1 MAIGKRIKFFRK
13 KKEFTQKQFGRML
26 GFLGRTSDV
35 RIAQYEAEAR
45 IPKQELVEKMAN
57 IFDISP
63 NALTVPNINNYIGL
77 LHTFFALEDLY
88 GLKITTIND
97 EICLHL
103 DKSDLS
109 LLQMFQAWQEQ
120 SAKLEQGKITKQ
132 QYDQWRYNY
141 PKFDT
146 SNRWAKV
153 PSQAI
158 SDIFT
163 SELNNKI
170 DE

>member
-35 RIAQYEAEAR
+35 RIAQYETEAR

-63 NALTVPNINNYIGL
+63 NALTVPNIDNYIGL

-88 GLKITTIND
+88 GLKITIIND

-103 DKSDLS
+103 DKSDIS

-120 SAKLEQGKITKQ
+120 SAKLEQGEITKQ

-163 SELNNKI
+163 SELDNKS

>member
-1 MAIGKRIKFFRK
+1 MIGKRIKFFRK
-13 KKEFTQKQFGRML
+13 KKELTQKQLGRML
-26 GFLGRTSDV
+26 GFLGKTSDV
-35 RIAQYEAEAR
+35 RMAQYEAEAR
-45 IPKQELVEKMAN
+45 IPKQELVKKIAS
-57 IFDISP
+57 IFDVSP
-63 NALTVPNINNYIGL
+63 NALTVPNIDNYTGL

-88 GLKITTIND
+88 GLKITTMND
-97 EICLHL
+97 EIYLHL

-120 SAKLEQGKITKQ
+120 SAKLEQGEITKE

-146 SNRWAKV
+146 SQRWAKV

-158 SDIFT
+158 NDIFT
-163 SELNNKI
+163 TELDNKSN
-170 DE
+170 E

>member
-26 GFLGRTSDV
+26 DFFGRTSDV

-57 IFDISP
+57 IFGISP
-63 NALTVPNINNYIGL
+63 NALTVPNIDNYTGL

-97 EICLHL
+97 EICLYL

-120 SAKLEQGKITKQ
+120 SAKLEQGEITKE

-163 SELNNKI
+163 TELDNKI

>member
-13 KKEFTQKQFGRML
+13 KKELTQKQLGRIL
-26 GFLGRTSDV
+26 GFLGKTSDV

-45 IPKQELVEKMAN
+45 IPKQELVKSMAN

-63 NALTVPNINNYIGL
+63 NALTVPNIDNYTGL
-77 LHTFFALEDLY
+77 LHTFFTLEDLY

-120 SAKLEQGKITKQ
+120 SAKLEQGEITKE

-146 SNRWAKV
+146 SQRWVKI

-158 SDIFT
+158 NDIFT
-163 SELNNKI
+163 TELDNKSNK
-170 DE
+170 

>member
-13 KKEFTQKQFGRML
+13 KKELTQKQLGRML
-26 GFLGRTSDV
+26 GFLGKTSDV
-35 RIAQYEAEAR
+35 RMAQYEAEAR
-45 IPKQELVEKMAN
+45 IPKQELVKSMAN

-63 NALTVPNINNYIGL
+63 NALTVPNIDNYIGL

-103 DKSDLS
+103 DKSDIS
-109 LLQMFQAWQEQ
+109 LFQMFQVWQEQ
-120 SAKLEQGKITKQ
+120 SAKLEQGEITKE

-153 PSQAI
+153 SSQAI

-163 SELNNKI
+163 AELDNKS

>member
-63 NALTVPNINNYIGL
+63 NALTVPNIDNYIGL

-88 GLKITTIND
+88 GLKIITIND

>member
-1 MAIGKRIKFFRK
+1 MAISKRIKFFRK

-57 IFDISP
+57 IFNISP

-88 GLKITTIND
+88 GLKIITIND

-141 PKFDT
+141 PKFDIF
-146 SNRWAKV
+146 NRWEKV

-163 SELNNKI
+163 AELDNKI

>member
-13 KKEFTQKQFGRML
+13 RKELTQKQLGRML
-26 GFLGRTSDV
+26 GFLGKTSDV
-35 RIAQYEAEAR
+35 RMAQYEAEAR
-45 IPKQELVEKMAN
+45 IPKQNLIKAMST
-57 IFDISP
+57 IFDVSP
-63 NALTVPNINNYIGL
+63 NALTVPDIDTYTGL
-77 LHTFFALEDLY
+77 LHTFFTLEDLY

-120 SAKLEQGKITKQ
+120 SAKLEQGEITKE

-146 SNRWAKV
+146 SQRWAKI

-163 SELNNKI
+163 TELDNKN
-170 DE
+170 EE

>member
-13 KKEFTQKQFGRML
+13 KKELTQKQLGRML
-26 GFLGRTSDV
+26 GFLGKTSDV
-35 RIAQYEAEAR
+35 RMAQYEAEAR
-45 IPKQELVEKMAN
+45 IPKQELVKSMAN

-63 NALTVPNINNYIGL
+63 NALTVPNIDNYTGL
-77 LHTFFALEDLY
+77 LHTFFTLEDLY
-88 GLKITTIND
+88 GLRITTIND
-97 EICLHL
+97 EICLYL
-103 DKSDLS
+103 DKSDITLF
-109 LLQMFQAWQEQ
+109 QMFQAWQEQ
-120 SAKLEQGKITKQ
+120 SAKLEQGEITKQ

-163 SELNNKI
+163 SELDNKS

>member
-26 GFLGRTSDV
+26 GFFGRNSDV

-63 NALTVPNINNYIGL
+63 NALTVPNIDNYIGL

-103 DKSDLS
+103 DKSDIS
-109 LLQMFQAWQEQ
+109 LLQMFQVWQEQ

-163 SELNNKI
+163 SELDNKI
-170 DE
+170 DK

>member
-13 KKEFTQKQFGRML
+13 KKELTQKQLGRML
-26 GFLGRTSDV
+26 GFLGKTSDV
-35 RIAQYEAEAR
+35 RMAQYEAEAR
-45 IPKQELVEKMAN
+45 IPKQELVKSMAN

-63 NALTVPNINNYIGL
+63 NALTVPNIDNYIGL

-97 EICLHL
+97 EIYLHL
-103 DKSDLS
+103 DKSDIC

-120 SAKLEQGKITKQ
+120 SAKLEQDEITKE

-146 SNRWAKV
+146 FNRWAKV

-163 SELNNKI
+163 SELDNI
-170 DE
+170 SDE

>member
-13 KKEFTQKQFGRML
+13 KKELTQKQLGRIL
-26 GFLGRTSDV
+26 GFLGKTSDV

-45 IPKQELVEKMAN
+45 IPKQELVKTMAN
-57 IFDISP
+57 IFGISP
-63 NALTVPNINNYIGL
+63 NALTVPNIDNYIGL

-97 EICLHL
+97 EIYLHL
-103 DKSDLS
+103 DKSDIS

-120 SAKLEQGKITKQ
+120 SAKLEQDEITKQ

-146 SNRWAKV
+146 FNRWAKV

-163 SELNNKI
+163 SELDNKS

>member
-63 NALTVPNINNYIGL
+63 NALTVPNIDNYIGL

-88 GLKITTIND
+88 GLKIITIND

-120 SAKLEQGKITKQ
+120 SAKLEQGEITKQ

-141 PKFDT
+141 PKFDIF
-146 SNRWAKV
+146 NRWEKV

-163 SELNNKI
+163 AELDNKI

>member
-57 IFDISP
+57 IFNISP

-88 GLKITTIND
+88 GLKIITIND

-132 QYDQWRYNY
+132 HYDQWRYNY

-153 PSQAI
+153 PSQTI
-158 SDIFT
+158 NDIFT
-163 SELNNKI
+163 TELDNKSN
-170 DE
+170 E

>member
-13 KKEFTQKQFGRML
+13 KKELTQKQLGRML
-26 GFLGRTSDV
+26 GFLGKTSDV
-35 RIAQYEAEAR
+35 RMAQYEAEAR
-45 IPKQELVEKMAN
+45 IPKQELVKTMAN
-57 IFDISP
+57 IFGISP
-63 NALTVPNINNYIGL
+63 NALTVPNIDNYTGL

-88 GLKITTIND
+88 GLKITTMND

-103 DKSDLS
+103 DKSDIS

-120 SAKLEQGKITKQ
+120 SAKLEQGEITKE

-146 SNRWAKV
+146 YNHWTKV

-158 SDIFT
+158 NDIFT
-163 SELNNKI
+163 TELDNKSNK
-170 DE
+170 

>member
-120 SAKLEQGKITKQ
+120 SAKLEQGEITKQ

-146 SNRWAKV
+146 SNRWTKV
-153 PSQAI
+153 PLQAI

-163 SELNNKI
+163 SELDNKI